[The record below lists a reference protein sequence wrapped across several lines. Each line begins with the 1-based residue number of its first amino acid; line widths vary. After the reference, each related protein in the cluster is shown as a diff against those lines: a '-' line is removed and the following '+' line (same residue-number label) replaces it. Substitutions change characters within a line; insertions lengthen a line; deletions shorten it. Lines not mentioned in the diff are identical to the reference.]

1 MKKYY
6 LKDIDVSQ
14 LPLPLR
20 ESIIRKN
27 KLKEMSPDGAPV
39 AMVGYLEKHVEP
51 FPSKLYEGEYFTY
64 WILSADDK
72 LLDKRDF
79 GGFWFMVVK
88 TPWVSPRI
96 DKYLENILINK
107 EQVL

>member
-1 MKKYY
+1 MIKYY

-20 ESIIRKN
+20 EEIN
-27 KLKEMSPDGAPV
+27 KEVDPDCAPV
-39 AMVGYLEKHVEP
+39 AMVGYVEKYVEP
-51 FPSKLYEGEYFTY
+51 INLWSEGEYFTI
-64 WILSADDK
+64 WVLSSADGNLENIPRYWCK
-72 LLDKRDF
+72 I
-79 GGFWFMVVK
+79 VK
-88 TPWVSPRI
+88 TPWVSPRV